1 MSEAVHIDVTNL
13 LREPIRTGIQRVER
27 ELIRHWPDNSRL
39 VPVIAGRQHFQV
51 LPREVLAGLVDGTPV
66 RRHFPFARSLRAAPG
81 RLRLLN
87 PELFFDPGRA
97 RLYTELIRAGGG
109 WIGWLLYDFLPW
121 LAPNFFHPGA
131 STVGMPFLAALR
143 DVPHV
148 AHISAQTRR
157 EYETRIMH
165 GHGREGPVVS
175 LGGDGLGL
183 ARQEFSPD
191 RRLFVALGTLE
202 PRKNVAAILEAFGE
216 LWARGHQA
224 ELVVIGMLRS
234 GTTREA
240 ELLHRFRDEKR
251 LRYIGTADDA
261 TVRAV
266 LGGSRA
272 LVCATEAEGFGL
284 PPLEALHAG
293 IPVIATAMPSL
304 DMLPAHG
311 QIRLAEATPPAIA
324 AAVETMLD
332 DAVASRLWQEA
343 ASLPVR
349 SWRDFAHD
357 VADWALA
364 GPTTCKARA
373 SGGQGP

>member
-1 MSEAVHIDVTNL
+1 MTTAVHIDVTNL
-13 LREPIRTGIQRVER
+13 LRDPIRTGIQRVER
-27 ELIRHWPDNSRL
+27 ELIRHWPGNSRL
-39 VPVIAGRQHFQV
+39 VPVIAGRRHFRV
-51 LPREVLAGLVDGTPV
+51 LPREVLTALVDGTPV
-66 RRHFPFARSLRAAPG
+66 RHHFPFARMLRADPA

-97 RLYTELIRAGGG
+97 RLYDELIHARAG

-121 LAPNFFHPGA
+121 LAPNYFHPGA
-131 STVGMPFLAALR
+131 STQGMPFLATLR
-143 DVPHV
+143 EVPNV
-148 AHISAQTRR
+148 AHISAQTRH
-157 EYETRIMH
+157 EYAARIMR
-165 GHGREGPVVS
+165 GHGRDGPVVS

-183 ARQEFSPD
+183 ERQKFSPG

-216 LWARGHQA
+216 LWARGQNA

-240 ELLHRFRDEKR
+240 ELLHRFRNEKR

-261 TVRAV
+261 TIRAV
-266 LGGSRA
+266 LGEARA

-304 DMLPAHG
+304 DMLPPCG
-311 QIRLAEATPPAIA
+311 QIRLAEAKPPAIA

-332 DAVASRLWQEA
+332 DATAASLWREA
-343 ASLPVR
+343 ASVKVR
-349 SWRDFAHD
+349 SWQDFAHD
-357 VADWALA
+357 VADWVMTSS
-364 GPTTCKARA
+364 GTGKARA
-373 SGGQGP
+373 AGRQGP